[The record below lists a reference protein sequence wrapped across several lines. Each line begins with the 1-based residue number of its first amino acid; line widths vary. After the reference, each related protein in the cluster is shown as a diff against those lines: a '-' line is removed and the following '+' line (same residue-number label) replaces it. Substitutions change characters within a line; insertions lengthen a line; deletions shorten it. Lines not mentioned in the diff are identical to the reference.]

1 MSFEAN
7 FPEWSINNRFSDIFF
22 IYLYISS
29 TNKQINWYEM
39 GQQESNN
46 YNKQPGLV
54 WNTIVTIKKE
64 ATRRD
69 NAMTDFK
76 LK

>member
-1 MSFEAN
+1 MK
-7 FPEWSINNRFSDIFF
+7 WD
-22 IYLYISS
+22 
-29 TNKQINWYEM
+29 NKK
-39 GQQESNN
+39 SNN